1 MMQQDSDAPVR
12 RAVGLMSGTSLD
24 GIDVALLETDGRGI
38 VRPGPS
44 ASFPY
49 APEDREILRRALAEA
64 PALLD
69 RTARPGALAEAEC
82 VITRRHAQAVSAFL
96 AAEGIDRASID
107 VIGFHG
113 QTVLHRP
120 EIGLTI
126 QVGNGQALADSLGIP
141 VVHDFRARD
150 MAEGGEGA
158 PLVPV
163 FHRALAAA
171 AGLPRPLGVLN
182 LGGVGNATWIGR
194 EEKALI
200 AFDTGPG
207 NALLD
212 DFIRA
217 RTGLPMDADGRFS
230 AAGHIDIPA
239 LQTLLEHEFFDRPP
253 PKSLDRNTFSRTP
266 VDRLTTSDG
275 AATLAAFTVGA
286 VALGARFLPEPPG
299 LWIVAGGGARNPTLM
314 RLLARR
320 LKAEVKTAD
329 EIGWSAEALE
339 AQAFAYLAVR
349 ALDGLPL
356 TFPGTTGVDKPVTGG
371 VLARP
376 SNAMAG
382 GEE

>member
-1 MMQQDSDAPVR
+1 MMNPDSVAPVR
-12 RAVGLMSGTSLD
+12 RAIGLMSGTSLD
-24 GIDVALLETDGRGI
+24 GVDIALLETDGRSL
-38 VRPGPS
+38 VRPGPT
-44 ASFPY
+44 AAFPY
-49 APEDREILRRALAEA
+49 APDDRDILRRALAA
-64 PALLD
+64 ARDMTD
-69 RTARPGALAEAEC
+69 RTARPAELAEAEC
-82 VITRRHAQAVSAFL
+82 LITRRHAQAVNAFL
-96 AAEGIDRASID
+96 SAEGIDRADVD

-120 EIGLTI
+120 EIGLTVQI
-126 QVGNGQALADSLGIP
+126 GDGQGLADTLGLP

-150 MAEGGEGA
+150 MAAGGEGA

-163 FHRALAAA
+163 FHRALAEA
-171 AGLPRPLGVLN
+171 AGLPLPLGVLN

-194 EEKALI
+194 DGSLI

-230 AAGHIDIPA
+230 SAGRIDIPA
-239 LQTLLEHEFFDRPP
+239 LQLMLEHEFFDRPP
-253 PKSLDRNTFSRTP
+253 PKSLDRNAFSRAP

-286 VALGARFLPEPPG
+286 VALGARFLPEPPAH
-299 LWIVAGGGARNPTLM
+299 WIVAGGGARNPTLM

-356 TFPGTTGVDKPVTGG
+356 TFPGTTGVEEPQTGG

-376 SNAMAG
+376 SAAMAG
-382 GEE
+382 

>member
-1 MMQQDSDAPVR
+1 MMTTADSVAPVR
-12 RAVGLMSGTSLD
+12 RAIGLMSGTSLD
-24 GIDVALLETDGRGI
+24 GVDVALVETDGRGI
-38 VRPGPS
+38 VHPGP
-44 ASFPY
+44 AGAFPY
-49 APEDREILRRALAEA
+49 AAEDRAVLHRALDAA
-64 PALLD
+64 RDLTD
-69 RTARPGALAEAEC
+69 RTARPPALAEAEGL
-82 VITRRHAQAVSAFL
+82 ITRRHGQAVNAFL
-96 AAEGIDRASID
+96 ASHGIARDSID
-107 VIGFHG
+107 VVGFHG

-126 QVGNGQALADSLGIP
+126 QIGDGQGLADCLSLP

-163 FHRALAAA
+163 FHRALAEAA
-171 AGLPRPLGVLN
+171 HLPLPLGVLN

-194 EEKALI
+194 DGHLI

-217 RTGLPMDADGRFS
+217 RTGLTMDTDGHFS
-230 AAGHIDIPA
+230 GAGRIDIPA
-239 LQTLLEHEFFDRPP
+239 LQGLLEHEYFDRPP
-253 PKSLDRNTFSRTP
+253 PKSLDRNAFSRAA
-266 VDRLTTSDG
+266 VDRLTTNDG

-286 VALGARFLPEPPG
+286 VALGARFLPEAPG

-314 RLLARR
+314 TLLARR

-329 EIGWSAEALE
+329 AIGWSAAALE
-339 AQAFAYLAVR
+339 AQAFGYLAVR

-356 TFPGTTGVDKPVTGG
+356 TFPGTTGVEEPVTGG

-376 SNAMAG
+376 SRAMAD
-382 GEE
+382 